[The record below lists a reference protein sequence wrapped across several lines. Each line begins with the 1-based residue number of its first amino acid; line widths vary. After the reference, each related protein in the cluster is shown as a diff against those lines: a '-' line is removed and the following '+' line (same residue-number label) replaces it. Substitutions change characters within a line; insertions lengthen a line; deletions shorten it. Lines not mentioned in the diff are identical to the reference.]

1 MLCAVY
7 KSIRK
12 PQTYLF
18 IAKRDDFTPVLD
30 ALLTQFGP
38 PQLVSLLNIQEHTKL
53 ALADP
58 KNVRSAIIKN
68 GYYLQLPPPP
78 VDHLKEHKK
87 WQEKQKGK
95 NNEIN

>member
-12 PQTYLF
+12 SQTYLY
-18 IAKRDDFTPVLD
+18 IAKRDDFSSVPD
-30 ALLTQFGP
+30 ALLTQFGA
-38 PQLVSLLNIQEHTKL
+38 PQLVSMLNIQPKTKL

-58 KNVRSAIIKN
+58 EKVRSAIIKN

-78 VDHLKEHKK
+78 VNYLNEHKK
-87 WQEKQKGK
+87 SREKQQGK
-95 NNEIN
+95 SHEIN

>member
-12 PQTYLF
+12 SQTYLF
-18 IAKRDDFTPVLD
+18 IAKRDDFSSVPD

-38 PQLVSLLNIQEHTKL
+38 PQLVSLLNIQEKTRL

-58 KNVRSAIIKN
+58 ANVRAAIIKD

-78 VDHLKEHKK
+78 VDYLQEHKK
-87 WQEKQKGK
+87 WQATQKGK
-95 NNEIN
+95 SHDSD